1 MWPRTV
7 GGASLRVANAAE
19 STTPVH
25 EVRGGD
31 QRYQLG
37 CREVFGMAN
46 IIMSHRG
53 DRWGSAAR
61 QISVLLPLLAYYL
74 VVVVIASSSAFM
86 GDDGGYVYNAT
97 RMVHG
102 PAVSPQDLRLWWG
115 PGYPFVLVPF
125 VVFGLPWIAA
135 KLLNALFLFGAIL
148 YFYALLRRY
157 IAGSTVA
164 SARRLSVSGIPGS
177 NESLLWVC
185 HCCCLGVLIGFAG
198 LATTAHRPSRHP
210 GFPARIDLVRSV
222 PLVHVLFNGSAVLLG
237 NFWWHVSLL
246 DVLTASK

>member
-157 IAGSTVA
+157 IAGSTALIITLCLGLYPPLMRQVY
-164 SARRLSVSGIPGS
+164 LLGP
-177 NESLLWVC
+177 ESLTFF
-185 HCCCLGVLIGFAG
+185 LICGFMFHFCALYKNAQSSRLHL
-198 LATTAHRPSRHP
+198 LA
-210 GFPARIDLVRSV
+210 
-222 PLVHVLFNGSAVLLG
+222 
-237 NFWWHVSLL
+237 
-246 DVLTASK
+246 AS